1 MKVVLIYHGGV
12 TPYTRS
18 LYRAIAAR
26 EGVDRLTVIVP
37 ERVQSERVY
46 SPSGWLT
53 AAAAD
58 AEDGYELIPIP
69 LNDPTEYG
77 RGFDRALLQAT
88 LKQANADVIQ
98 VLDEPFSGYLRQ
110 VLAVAALTSRRSKIV
125 FYGFENRPLR
135 FTRQAHAMWKTLA
148 WPRTA
153 GGAAANSEA
162 LANLIKA
169 GYPRRKPLE
178 RIFWGIPTELFAEPG
193 HVSPS
198 ELRVDGGAKLVGYVG
213 RLVPDKGLFVLAAAM
228 LRLPAEVN
236 CVMIGSG
243 PMRGELELFSSLPEL
258 RGRIHFRNALE
269 PEDLA
274 RAIRS
279 FDVLTLPSLTMP
291 RWKEQYGRVLGEG
304 MAAGV
309 PVVGSDSGAIPE
321 VIADAGIVVRES
333 DPEALAEALHTAI
346 FDDSTRSRLIES
358 GKRRAED
365 ELSTPVMA
373 GRLVSL
379 YERVLTSAC

>member
-1 MKVVLIYHGGV
+1 
-12 TPYTRS
+12 
-18 LYRAIAAR
+18 
-26 EGVDRLTVIVP
+26 
-37 ERVQSERVY
+37 
-46 SPSGWLT
+46 
-53 AAAAD
+53 
-58 AEDGYELIPIP
+58 
-69 LNDPTEYG
+69 
-77 RGFDRALLQAT
+77 
-88 LKQANADVIQ
+88 
-98 VLDEPFSGYLRQ
+98 
-110 VLAVAALTSRRSKIV
+110 
-125 FYGFENRPLR
+125 
-135 FTRQAHAMWKTLA
+135 
-148 WPRTA
+148 
-153 GGAAANSEA
+153 
-162 LANLIKA
+162 
-169 GYPRRKPLE
+169 
-178 RIFWGIPTELFAEPG
+178 
-193 HVSPS
+193 
-198 ELRVDGGAKLVGYVG
+198 
-213 RLVPDKGLFVLAAAM
+213 
-228 LRLPAEVN
+228 
-236 CVMIGSG
+236 MIGSG